1 MLDINGNNIVITF
14 NRREKVDYQNL
25 LIEWHGLQEKLKEV
39 KEREMFVRKQLF
51 DHYFMNPKVGVNR
64 HDLGSGYQLEGK
76 YALSY
81 SMDFDK
87 FRKVCDS
94 DAGLDVGLVF
104 EDVVDYKPVFN
115 TTTYKQ
121 LAEEMRAVIDE
132 ALTIK
137 PAAPTLEIKKVKE

>member
-1 MLDINGNNIVITF
+1 
-14 NRREKVDYQNL
+14 VDYQNL
-25 LIEWHGLQEKLKEV
+25 LIEWHGLQGKLKEV
-39 KEREMFVRKQLF
+39 KDREMAVRKQLF
-51 DHYFMNPKVGVNR
+51 DHYFKNPKVGVNR
-64 HDLGSGYQLEGK
+64 YELTGGYQLEGK

-94 DAGLDVGLVF
+94 EEALDVGLVF

-115 TTTYKQ
+115 ATTYKY
-121 LAEEMRAVIDE
+121 LADEMRVVIDE

-137 PAAPTLEIKKVKE
+137 PAAPTLKLRR